1 MQKPNAACK
10 VRYDRLLE
18 NPKNKK
24 GTTIAVC
31 NKLLAPVFAV
41 EKSGV
46 QYEHDYFKK
55 LA

>member
-31 NKLLAPVFAV
+31 NQLLAPIFAV
-41 EKSGV
+41 VNFGV
-46 QYEHDYFKK
+46 LYQDDHFKN
-55 LA
+55 